1 MNTDSTGESAA
12 RGWPKRVV
20 SDTGPLLSAF
30 QAQQVALLRW
40 LYDTICVTTGSL
52 PEYERHGAGP
62 LVERL
67 IDSGLAVVHSL
78 TESEGQLAEQI
89 SQAIAQHP
97 LTRDRDAQTHY
108 PEAEAI
114 ALFQRHEFLNS
125 EILLDELAARQVARG
140 RGVHVI
146 GFPGILIRC
155 CNHGRISPEDVAS
168 VLRRC
173 QALGTNYATSSID
186 GIYERLRSEQNG

>member
-97 LTRDRDAQTHY
+97 LTRDRNAQTHY
-108 PEAEAI
+108 DLGSRDAEI
-114 ALFQRHEFLNS
+114 VMR
-125 EILLDELAARQVARG
+125 R
-140 RGVHVI
+140 
-146 GFPGILIRC
+146 LITRK
-155 CNHGRISPEDVAS
+155 
-168 VLRRC
+168 LRRLLC
-173 QALGTNYATSSID
+173 FRDTSS
-186 GIYERLRSEQNG
+186 